1 MVVLASGKIDR
12 SHGKEGLVVETE
24 IRQQAGEK
32 LILILAFT
40 LVISVMSA
48 TMFNIVLPEISAD
61 FQLSFAQVSWVS
73 SAYMLIYAIGSVT
86 YGKLADRYQIKNLL
100 TFGVIFFALGS
111 MIGLASQT
119 YWMVLLGRILQA
131 IGASVIPATA
141 MIIPVRYFPPERRG
155 RALGISATGL
165 AIGSALGPIVSSF
178 VVSVVH
184 WRWLFFVPLF
194 TLITLPFYRKYLVD
208 EPRKEN
214 KSDWLGGG
222 LLAGTVAL
230 LLLAVTDGAW
240 LLAVAGL
247 ILLVLFLARIRTATD
262 PFVQPRL
269 FRNKRYSL
277 GLMIAFLAGG
287 IGFSLPFLSP
297 LLLAD
302 VNHLDAGVVGFAMV
316 PAATAAAILGR
327 YGGKLADVKGNS
339 FLFYTASAL
348 LLICFAALSSFAGTP
363 PVVIAVFL
371 IFGYVGQIFMQITLS
386 NTISRTLP
394 PEQTG
399 IGMGLLSLLNFIAG
413 AASAGVYSKVVDLGS
428 NVHWNPVNEY
438 PEAFVFS
445 NIYLVLAVMYVGIL
459 LLYYFQFGRVP
470 QTDTQGE

>member
-1 MVVLASGKIDR
+1 M
-12 SHGKEGLVVETE
+12 ETE
-24 IRQQAGEK
+24 IKQQAGDK

-40 LVISVMSA
+40 MVIAVMSA

-86 YGKLADRYQIKNLL
+86 YGKLADRYPLKNLL
-100 TFGVIFFALGS
+100 TFGLIFFALGS
-111 MIGLASQT
+111 IIGLAAHA
-119 YWMVLLGRILQA
+119 YWMVLAGRILQSM
-131 IGASVIPATA
+131 GASVIPATA

-155 RALGISATGL
+155 RAFGITATAL

-178 VVSVVH
+178 VVSFVH

-194 TLITLPFYRKYLVD
+194 TLFTLPFYRKHLI
-208 EPRKEN
+208 EESRKGGTI
-214 KSDWLGGG
+214 DWLGGG
-222 LLAGTVAL
+222 LLAGMVVL
-230 LLLAVTDGAW
+230 FLLAVTNGVW
-240 LLAVAGL
+240 LLAVGGL
-247 ILLVLFLARIRTATD
+247 IMFLLFLVRIQTAAD

-269 FRNKRYSL
+269 FRNKRYSF
-277 GLMIAFLAGG
+277 GLMIAFLAAGT
-287 IGFSLPFLSP
+287 GFSIPFLSP

-302 VNHLDAGVVGFAMV
+302 VNHLDVGIVGFAMV

-348 LLICFAALSSFAGTP
+348 LLIGFASLSTFAGVA
-363 PVVIAVFL
+363 PVVIAVLL
-371 IFGYVGQIFMQITLS
+371 IFCYVGQTFMQITLS
-386 NTISRTLP
+386 NAISRTLP
-394 PEQTG
+394 AEQTG
-399 IGMGLLSLLNFIAG
+399 VGMGLLSLLNFIAG

-428 NVHWNPVNEY
+428 SIHWNPINGY

-445 NIYLVLAVMYVGIL
+445 NIYLVLAAMYVGIL
-459 LLYYFQFGRVP
+459 LLYYFQFGRVQ
-470 QTDTQGE
+470 QTDSQGV